1 MSKILFLDYLTLC
14 LFSRNEEHIEY
25 LDSLLEWGKEYLSEN
40 DFQNIIDGRFEK
52 ILKTGD
58 KISIRMQPLYIC
70 VFRNKLNSFKI
81 LEKYG
86 ANMILE
92 ILDVAIESD
101 IDNIFLQYLLGDKR
115 DYSHSIL
122 EFPIRRSYLDK
133 VIFFLDYVQITT
145 TELNEYF
152 KIYDREDTRC
162 KYHLDDNTKNNH
174 KKMIR
179 EAYVA
184 KRVKELCYII
194 YYDKDNNSINIFRN
208 LPPEI
213 FPIIVS
219 FL

>member
-1 MSKILFLDYLTLC
+1 M
-14 LFSRNEEHIEY
+14 
-25 LDSLLEWGKEYLSEN
+25 DSLLEWGKEYLLKD

-52 ILKTGD
+52 ILKPGD

-70 VFRNKLNSFKI
+70 VSRNKLNSFKI

-92 ILDVAIESD
+92 ILDVAIKYN

-122 EFPIRRSYLDK
+122 EFPIRRSDINK
-133 VIFFLDYVQITT
+133 VIFLLDYVQITT

-152 KIYDREDTRC
+152 KIYDREDSRC

-174 KKMIR
+174 KIRIR

-184 KRVKELCYII
+184 KRVKELCHDVGYH
-194 YYDKDNNSINIFRN
+194 KDNSKNIFQN

-213 FPIIVS
+213 FSIIVS